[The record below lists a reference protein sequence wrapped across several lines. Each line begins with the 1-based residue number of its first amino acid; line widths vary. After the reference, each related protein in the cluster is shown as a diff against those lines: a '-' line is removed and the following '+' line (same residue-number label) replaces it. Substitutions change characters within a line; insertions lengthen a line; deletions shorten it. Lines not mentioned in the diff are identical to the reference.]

1 MDAKTMT
8 DAKPVLPISDNSL
21 WDRAE
26 RYCDDISSII
36 DEEFKAQNI
45 TAWIRRSQPGEYPV
59 YVVVD
64 AWIQREESALAVTF
78 DKSSLKVTI
87 SVDPYRE
94 HPLLYKVELNRYGR
108 SLSNERWTLSH
119 SEVRELA
126 RYQIQGGEKPSFM
139 RPEVPAIERFIGTF
153 IPFIGKAPQN
163 KLILEARPNY
173 RTLPVALTAC
183 GIIAA
188 FALWIAFSDPYED
201 NTSLF
206 VRCLLVAA
214 GFVLVGTYISHRR
227 PVAEAIPKQ
236 SIRAPRRE
244 FRIDSWHVS
253 VPCAGTQ
260 FESFRDRLYTSV
272 STNNPDILINR
283 ELHQNQTPR
292 GFEERERLVLCK
304 GQATLHI
311 HIYPFSDDAFV
322 GWESYLNWNR
332 WEESTVVSS
341 TVRNG
346 RTVRYRS
353 LSVGVHLPTD
363 FDLIEAD
370 VLAETTH
377 RVLVEEIKTFLREK
391 KIEADLDF
399 KIIRG
404 DRSNALKEGKSEK

>member
-1 MDAKTMT
+1 MDAKTMM
-8 DAKPVLPISDNSL
+8 DARPALPISDKSL
-21 WDRAE
+21 WDQAE
-26 RYCDDISSII
+26 RTCDDISSII
-36 DEEFKAQNI
+36 NEEFKAQNI
-45 TAWIRRSQPGEYPV
+45 TAWVRRSQPGEYPV

-64 AWIQREESALAVTF
+64 SWIQREESPLAVTF
-78 DKSSLKVTI
+78 DKSFLKVTI

-94 HPLLYKVELNRYGR
+94 YPLLYKVELNRYGR
-108 SLSNERWTLSH
+108 SLSNERWVLSH

-139 RPEVPAIERFIGTF
+139 RPEVSAIEGIIGAF
-153 IPFIGKAPQN
+153 IPFIGKPPEN
-163 KLILEARPNY
+163 KLILDARPNY
-173 RTLPVALTAC
+173 RTLPVALTAS
-183 GIIAA
+183 GLIAA
-188 FALWIAFSDPYED
+188 FGLWIAFSDQYED
-201 NTSLF
+201 NTALSVL
-206 VRCLLVAA
+206 CLLVAA
-214 GFVLVGTYISHRR
+214 GFVFVAAYISHRR

-236 SIRAPRRE
+236 PIRTPRRE

-260 FESFRDRLYTSV
+260 FESFRDRLYTAV
-272 STNNPDILINR
+272 STKDPDILINR

-311 HIYPFSDDAFV
+311 HIYPFLNDAFV

-332 WEESTVVSS
+332 WEQSAVVSS

-346 RTVRYRS
+346 RTVQYRS
-353 LSVGVHLPTD
+353 LSVGVHVPTD

-370 VLAETTH
+370 VLSETTH
-377 RVLVEEIKTFLREK
+377 RLIVEEIKAFLREK
-391 KIEADLDF
+391 EIEADLDF

-404 DRSNALKEGKSEK
+404 DRSNALKEGKSDK